1 MEFNATFLVSAVSFI
16 LFCFIMNAIFYKP
29 LQKVVL
35 EREKFIDET
44 NKEADEN
51 YEKSEALIKDKNDKI
66 EAAKLDSKKV
76 ILDKTEEMKSKKAQ
90 MTEEARTSATSMI
103 NSAKTDMNNEKE
115 NSQAVLDEESKKLAD
130 EIVSKILG

>member
-90 MTEEARTSATSMI
+90 MTEDARTNATSMI
-103 NSAKTDMNNEKE
+103 DTAKTDMNREKE
-115 NSQAVLDEESKKLAD
+115 SSQAVLDEESKKLAD

>member
-103 NSAKTDMNNEKE
+103 NTAKTDMNKEKE
-115 NSQAVLDEESKKLAD
+115 DSQAVLDEESKKLAD

>member
-51 YEKSEALIKDKNDKI
+51 YEKSGALIKDKNDKI

-90 MTEEARTSATSMI
+90 MTEEARTNATSMI

-115 NSQAVLDEESKKLAD
+115 NSQAVLEEESKNLAN